1 MTRTDAEVVEAWTE
15 RASVLEFEAGYRRSE
30 AEEKAASE
38 FTGREAMVVAI
49 HRAKLAA
56 SRDAKQGGLFG

>member
-1 MTRTDAEVVEAWTE
+1 VTRTDAEVVEAFLE

-38 FTGREAMVVAI
+38 FTGREALVVAI
-49 HRAKLAA
+49 HRQKLAA
-56 SRDAKQGGLFG
+56 ARDGRQGRMF